1 MDLNQVKEIVERN
14 KTITN
19 TPLQI
24 DLQRQLSSMTYDRS
38 AVATILNL
46 QGQLKEAI
54 FKENIKDKSEKSILE
69 KGMIECRRQ
78 RNELASRKP

>member
-24 DLQRQLSSMTYDRS
+24 ELQRKLSSMTYDRS
-38 AVATILNL
+38 AVSTILNL

-54 FKENIKDKSEKSILE
+54 FKEK
-69 KGMIECRRQ
+69 
-78 RNELASRKP
+78 